1 VTSRLLL
8 ILLFVVWVLLATTVG
23 LIVWASG
30 INPWLGISISL
41 NAWLGGLVF
50 SVIFYL
56 FAKDK
61 LL

>member
-1 VTSRLLL
+1 MTPR
-8 ILLFVVWVLLATTVG
+8 ILLVLLTIIWILLATTVAW
-23 LIVWASG
+23 IVWASG
-30 INPWLGISISL
+30 INVWLGISISL

-56 FAKDK
+56 FAKDR